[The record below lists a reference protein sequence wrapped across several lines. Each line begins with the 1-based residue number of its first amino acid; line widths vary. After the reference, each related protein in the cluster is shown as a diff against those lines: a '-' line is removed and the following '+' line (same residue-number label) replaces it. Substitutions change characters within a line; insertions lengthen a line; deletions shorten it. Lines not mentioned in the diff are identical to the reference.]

1 MKKTIRITESDLTR
15 IVKRVIQENKD
26 QTILQKI
33 LKKLKGVS
41 DQQIEYN
48 LKHDLPWDWKG
59 TKEGFYQKMEN
70 KKDHSGSN

>member
-15 IVKRVIQENKD
+15 IVKKVIQENKD

>member
-1 MKKTIRITESDLTR
+1 MKKTIRLTESDLTR

>member
-15 IVKRVIQENKD
+15 IVKMVIQENKD